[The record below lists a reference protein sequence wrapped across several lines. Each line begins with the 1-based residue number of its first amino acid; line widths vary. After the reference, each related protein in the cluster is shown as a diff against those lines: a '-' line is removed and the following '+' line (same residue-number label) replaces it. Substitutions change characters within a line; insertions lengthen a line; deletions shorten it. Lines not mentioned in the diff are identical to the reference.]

1 MVPPQVLVTLHLPP
15 GDAERGDHRS
25 RVRLVLVRQ
34 QQGVAAVIEAP
45 AVTAGRREHAY
56 SPPCYRRGSVTET
69 VFENCSAAV
78 RRNFNARLGTRRRR
92 CRPRAYLA
100 EPGHPGR
107 GIAARRRPAFE
118 TALTTPKELTA
129 ELSAHVPSSR
139 QHPGPLS
146 APTYRPGDGPDDARG
161 TAREV
166 RGPMKD
172 VAVVAYC
179 RTGIARATQGAL
191 NQTHGMKYHQLAMS
205 DVDLWELH
213 EAYAGPRST
222 TRRSSR
228 HRGRSRT

>member
-1 MVPPQVLVTLHLPP
+1 
-15 GDAERGDHRS
+15 
-25 RVRLVLVRQ
+25 
-34 QQGVAAVIEAP
+34 
-45 AVTAGRREHAY
+45 
-56 SPPCYRRGSVTET
+56 
-69 VFENCSAAV
+69 
-78 RRNFNARLGTRRRR
+78 R

-161 TAREV
+161 PAREV

-179 RTGIARATQGAL
+179 RTVIARASPPSPRHRRRVHGRGYVDRRLPRAPLAHQGDRS
-191 NQTHGMKYHQLAMS
+191 TVGRCRPS
-205 DVDLWELH
+205 DVSFI
-213 EAYAGPRST
+213 AG
-222 TRRSSR
+222 
-228 HRGRSRT
+228 GRFPCAAVALSQHA